1 MSDPTVAQ
9 LAIMFPDEIWLA
21 SICQKYPTIKIEIQ
35 SFLPGNL
42 SAGKDLVGN
51 ALMKIHDARID
62 GVLVDIRAH
71 PSLVELFV
79 LAKDVNAQ
87 EALVNV
93 KTRDSWLL
101 ASLIAAEVILRFPVK
116 VGWDGKHAVGTWT
129 ITGMRDRVDHLLTLL
144 EEKHV
149 QVELKSFQKIQS
161 NQVQGTLTPRQAE
174 ILEVALKLGYFEF
187 PRKITLTELAKRVG
201 VAKSTLSEI
210 VRRISQK
217 KVQA

>member
-9 LAIMFPDEIWLA
+9 LNISFPDKIWLA
-21 SICQKYPTIKIEIQ
+21 SICQKYPNINIEII

-42 SAGKDLVGN
+42 GEGKDLVGN

-62 GVLVDIRAH
+62 AVLADIQVH

-79 LAKDVNAQ
+79 LAKDAQ
-87 EALVNV
+87 AALVNV

-101 ASLIAAEVILRFPVK
+101 ASLIASEVVLRFPVK
-116 VGWDGKHAVGTWT
+116 VGWDGSRTVGTWT
-129 ITGMRDRVDHLLTLL
+129 ITGMRDRLDHLITLL

-149 QVELKSFQKIQS
+149 EVALKSIQKIQN

-174 ILEVALKLGYFEF
+174 ILELALKLGYFEF
-187 PRKITLTELAKRVG
+187 PRKITLTELARRVG

-217 KVQA
+217 KVQS

>member
-1 MSDPTVAQ
+1 MSDPTAAQ
-9 LAIMFPDEIWLA
+9 LAIIFPEDIWLA
-21 SICQKYPTIKIEIQ
+21 SICKAYPSIKIEIQ

-42 SAGKDLVGN
+42 TAGKDLVGN
-51 ALMKIHDARID
+51 ALMNLHDARID
-62 GVLVDIRAH
+62 AVLTDIRAH

-79 LAKDVNAQ
+79 LAQDAQ

-93 KTRDSWLL
+93 KTHDSWLL
-101 ASLIAAEVILRFPVK
+101 TSLIEAEVVLRFPVR
-116 VGWDGKHAVGTWT
+116 VSWDGKHAVGTWT
-129 ITGMRDRVDHLLTLL
+129 ITGMRNRVDRLITLL

-149 QVELKSFQKIQS
+149 QVELKSIQKIPS

-174 ILEVALKLGYFEF
+174 ILKVALTLGYFEF
-187 PRKITLTELAKRVG
+187 PRKITLTELARRVG

-217 KVQA
+217 KVQ